1 VNNMYH
7 RRLRRLRH
15 NLSKTQA
22 KRVEEDYKKLN
33 LQKSDQIISKQAN
46 ARLVET
52 AVPVS
57 MKLCVFSLS
66 QDRFGLRSH
75 LQKTSQR
82 IHSVI

>member
-1 VNNMYH
+1 MNNMYH

-15 NLSKTQA
+15 NLSQTQA

-33 LQKSDQIISKQAN
+33 LQKSDQIISN
-46 ARLVET
+46 LET

-66 QDRFGLRSH
+66 QDYFGLRSH
-75 LQKTSQR
+75 LQKTYLRVRSA
-82 IHSVI
+82 I